1 MRILQSMLTALVSAP
16 TRIGVLSWLQD
27 KGIDDTPEDLVDA
40 VLSAT
45 GEVSSIVYAARLLDQ
60 IEGMDEVQL
69 EALAPFMPQI
79 VQYML
84 QATQDDDELVALEA
98 CEFWSAICETEARV
112 GRCPPARARAT
123 ACLASSA
130 SSSRAIARI

>member
-27 KGIDDTPEDLVDA
+27 KGIDDTPEGLAGA

-45 GEVSSIVYAARLLDQ
+45 GEVSSLVYAARLLDQ

-69 EALAPFMPQI
+69 EALVDHLA
-79 VQYML
+79 
-84 QATQDDDELVALEA
+84 ATYDLDTAALTL
-98 CEFWSAICETEARV
+98 SLIH
-112 GRCPPARARAT
+112 
-123 ACLASSA
+123 
-130 SSSRAIARI
+130 I